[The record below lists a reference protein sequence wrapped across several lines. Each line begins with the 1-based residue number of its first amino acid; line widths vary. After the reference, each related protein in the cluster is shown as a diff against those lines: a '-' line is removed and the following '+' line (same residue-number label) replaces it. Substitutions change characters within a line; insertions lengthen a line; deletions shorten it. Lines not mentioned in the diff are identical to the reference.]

1 MEWSL
6 RTVAGVVAALIMA
19 ALVVLPALRALQLA
33 WMAHR
38 AVGVASATTVTA
50 CQESG
55 GRWAATMCLY
65 DGGDRTRD
73 AAGARAPARAGS

>member
-6 RTVAGVVAALIMA
+6 RTVGGAVAALIIA

-55 GRWAATMCLY
+55 GHWAANMCLY
-65 DGGDRTRD
+65 EGRGRTRD
-73 AAGARAPARAGS
+73 AAGARAPARTGS